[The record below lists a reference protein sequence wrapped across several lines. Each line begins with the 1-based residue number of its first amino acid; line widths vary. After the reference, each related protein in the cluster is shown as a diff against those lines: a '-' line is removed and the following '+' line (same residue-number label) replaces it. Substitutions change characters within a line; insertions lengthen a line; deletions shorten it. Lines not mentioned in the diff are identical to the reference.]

1 MHSNESNNELQ
12 FILEGTVKETGE
24 NFFKAL
30 VYNLCKAINTY
41 GAWVTEYIPEE
52 KQLRALAFWLDDKF
66 VPEYEY
72 LITNTPCE
80 AVISEAKHVHI
91 PENVIELY
99 PNDPDLPKMNAVSY
113 LGTPFVDDDGT
124 ILGHIAVL
132 HDKPI
137 PEDNRIMSIFNI
149 FADRAAAELKRLRVL
164 KKLKERE
171 EKLRRLIDCTMD
183 AFLEFDEKGILT
195 LLNPAAE
202 KLLKSETKMI
212 IGRNVK
218 DILSKDSAEKLFKLK
233 NEITS
238 TETLTN
244 YLWISGGLKVLTSE
258 KNTLVA
264 EASLSYYIM
273 NDTSYYILILRSIE
287 ERLKAEQQINDL
299 TNTTQY
305 LNEQIRELNN
315 YDEILG
321 KSPQLISALEEI
333 ENVADTDTTV
343 LILGETGTGKELF
356 ARAIHNRSYR
366 KNKPLIKLNCAA
378 MPAEL
383 IESELFGHEQGA
395 FTGATKKREGR
406 FKLADKGTIF
416 LDEIGELSLS
426 LQAKLLRVLQ
436 EKEFEPVGSSH
447 TEKIDVRV
455 IAATNRDLEEE
466 VKSGNF
472 REDLFYRLNV
482 YPIQIP
488 PLRERGEDVILLA
501 ENFAEKF
508 ASKLAKKI
516 EPLTEEAIVK
526 LKSYGWPG
534 NIRELQNVIERA
546 VITSKKGWLNLSM
559 LMPENKTYDK
569 IEINKP
575 PDSRKVKTQSEILE
589 IERLNII
596 AALQAS
602 DWKVS
607 GKNGAANLIGIPPTT
622 LSSKIKSFNIT
633 RTDNK

>member
-1 MHSNESNNELQ
+1 MHSYESNNELQ

-24 NFFKAL
+24 NFFNAL
-30 VYNLCKAINTY
+30 VQNLCKAINTY

-80 AVISEAKHVHI
+80 AVISDAKYVHI
-91 PENVIELY
+91 PDNVIELY
-99 PNDPDLPKMNAVSY
+99 PNDPDLPRMNAVSY
-113 LGTPFVDDDGT
+113 LGTPFVDEDGT

-132 HDKPI
+132 HDKPL
-137 PEDNRIMSIFNI
+137 PEDQRITSIFNI
-149 FADRAAAELKRLRVL
+149 FADRAAAELKRLRAL

-171 EKLRRLIDCTMD
+171 EKLSRLIDCTMD
-183 AFLEFDEKGILT
+183 AFLEFNDAGVLT
-195 LLNPAAE
+195 LVNPAAE
-202 KLLKSETKMI
+202 KLLKSKTGNL
-212 IGRNVK
+212 IGKNVRN
-218 DILSKDSAEKLFKLK
+218 LLTKDSAQKISVLK
-233 NEITS
+233 QQINS
-238 TETLTN
+238 TNSKGN
-244 YLWISGGLKVLTSE
+244 YLWISGGLQVIIAEDESFF
-258 KNTLVA
+258 A
-264 EASLSYYIM
+264 EASLSSYKI
-273 NDTSYYILILRSIE
+273 NNNSYYILILRNIE

-299 TNTTQY
+299 TNTAYY

-315 YDEILG
+315 YDEIIG
-321 KSPQLISALEEI
+321 KSPLLISALEEI

-406 FKLADKGTIF
+406 FKLADRGTIF
-416 LDEIGELSLS
+416 LDEIGELPLA

-436 EKEFEPVGSSH
+436 EKEFEPVGSSL
-447 TEKIDVRV
+447 TEKVDVRV

-466 VKSGNF
+466 VKKGNF
-472 REDLFYRLNV
+472 REDLYYRLNV

-488 PLRERGEDVILLA
+488 SLRERGDDIILLA
-501 ENFAEKF
+501 ENFAKKF
-508 ASKLAKKI
+508 SAKLSKKI
-516 EPLTEEAIVK
+516 EPLTEEAKIR
-526 LKSYGWPG
+526 LRSYKWPG

-546 VITSKKGWLNLSM
+546 VITSKKGWLNLS
-559 LMPENKTYDK
+559 LLQPENKTISQIPLK
-569 IEINKP
+569 EPTTI
-575 PDSRKVKTQSEILE
+575 KTHSEILDF
-589 IERLNII
+589 ERSNII
-596 AALQAS
+596 AALKACN
-602 DWKVS
+602 WKVS

-622 LSSKIKSFNIT
+622 LSSKIKSFNII
-633 RTDNK
+633 RDNS

>member
-1 MHSNESNNELQ
+1 MHSYESNNELQ

-24 NFFKAL
+24 NFFNAL
-30 VYNLCKAINTY
+30 VQNLCKAINTY

-80 AVISEAKHVHI
+80 AVISDAKYVHI
-91 PENVIELY
+91 PDNVIELY
-99 PNDPDLPKMNAVSY
+99 PNDPDLPRMNAVSY
-113 LGTPFVDDDGT
+113 LGTPFVDEDGT

-132 HDKPI
+132 HDKPL
-137 PEDNRIMSIFNI
+137 PEDQRITSIFNI
-149 FADRAAAELKRLRVL
+149 FADRAAAELKRLRAL

-171 EKLRRLIDCTMD
+171 EKLSRLIDCTMD
-183 AFLEFDEKGILT
+183 AFLEFNDAGVLT
-195 LLNPAAE
+195 LVNPAAE
-202 KLLKSETKMI
+202 KLLKSKTGNL
-212 IGRNVK
+212 IGKNVRN
-218 DILSKDSAEKLFKLK
+218 LLTKDSAQKISVLK
-233 NEITS
+233 QQINS
-238 TETLTN
+238 TNSKGN
-244 YLWISGGLKVLTSE
+244 YLWISGGLQVIIAEDESFF
-258 KNTLVA
+258 A
-264 EASLSYYIM
+264 EASLSSYKI
-273 NDTSYYILILRSIE
+273 NNNSYYILILRNIE

-299 TNTTQY
+299 TNTAYY

-315 YDEILG
+315 YDEIIG
-321 KSPQLISALEEI
+321 KSPLLISALEEI

-366 KNKPLIKLNCAA
+366 KTKPLIKLNCAA

-406 FKLADKGTIF
+406 FKLADRGTIF
-416 LDEIGELSLS
+416 LDEIGELPLA

-447 TEKIDVRV
+447 TEKVNVRV

-466 VKSGNF
+466 VKNGNF
-472 REDLFYRLNV
+472 REDLYYRLNV
-482 YPIQIP
+482 YPIRIP
-488 PLRERGEDVILLA
+488 SLRERGEDIILLA
-501 ENFAEKF
+501 ENFAKKF
-508 ASKLAKKI
+508 SGKLSKKI
-516 EPLTEEAIVK
+516 EPLTEEAKIR
-526 LKSYGWPG
+526 LRSYKWPG

-546 VITSKKGWLNLSM
+546 VITSKKGWLNLS
-559 LMPENKTYDK
+559 LLQPENKTISQIPLK
-569 IEINKP
+569 EPTTI
-575 PDSRKVKTQSEILE
+575 KTHSEILDF
-589 IERLNII
+589 ERSNII
-596 AALQAS
+596 AALKACN
-602 DWKVS
+602 WKVS

-622 LSSKIKSFNIT
+622 LSSKIKSFNII
-633 RTDNK
+633 RDNS

>member
-1 MHSNESNNELQ
+1 MHSYESNNELQ

-24 NFFKAL
+24 NFFNAL
-30 VYNLCKAINTY
+30 VQNLCKAINTY

-80 AVISEAKHVHI
+80 AVISDAKYVHI
-91 PENVIELY
+91 PDNVIELY
-99 PNDPDLPKMNAVSY
+99 PNDPDLPRMNAVSY
-113 LGTPFVDDDGT
+113 LGTPFVDEDGT

-132 HDKPI
+132 HDKPL
-137 PEDNRIMSIFNI
+137 PEDQRITSIFNI
-149 FADRAAAELKRLRVL
+149 FADRAAAELKRLRAL

-171 EKLRRLIDCTMD
+171 EKLSRLIDCTMD
-183 AFLEFDEKGILT
+183 AFLEFNDAGVLT
-195 LLNPAAE
+195 LVNPAAE
-202 KLLKSETKMI
+202 KLLKSKTGNL
-212 IGRNVK
+212 IGKNVRN
-218 DILSKDSAEKLFKLK
+218 LLTKDSAQKISVLK
-233 NEITS
+233 QQINS
-238 TETLTN
+238 TNSKGN
-244 YLWISGGLKVLTSE
+244 YLWISGGLQVIIAEDESFF
-258 KNTLVA
+258 A
-264 EASLSYYIM
+264 EASLSSYKI
-273 NDTSYYILILRSIE
+273 NNNSYYILILRNIE

-299 TNTTQY
+299 TNTAYY

-315 YDEILG
+315 YDEIIG
-321 KSPQLISALEEI
+321 KSPLLISALEEI

-406 FKLADKGTIF
+406 FKLADRGTIF
-416 LDEIGELSLS
+416 LDEIGELPLA

-436 EKEFEPVGSSH
+436 EKEFEPVGSSL
-447 TEKIDVRV
+447 TEKVDVRV

-466 VKSGNF
+466 VKKGNF
-472 REDLFYRLNV
+472 REDLYYRLNV

-488 PLRERGEDVILLA
+488 SLRERGDDIILLA
-501 ENFAEKF
+501 ENFAKKF
-508 ASKLAKKI
+508 SAKLSKKI
-516 EPLTEEAIVK
+516 EPLTEEAKIR
-526 LKSYGWPG
+526 LRSYNWPG

-546 VITSKKGWLNLSM
+546 VITSKNGWLNLSM
-559 LMPENKTYDK
+559 LQPENKLTSQIITK
-569 IEINKP
+569 EPNII
-575 PDSRKVKTQSEILE
+575 KTQAEILE
-589 IERLNII
+589 LEKLNII
-596 AALQAS
+596 AALKAC

-633 RTDNK
+633 RDNS